1 MSDYIPGIVL
11 IALSL
16 GLSYVIF
23 RGYWYGGFEEEYPD
37 DRDDYARE
45 QAIEDGRFEYER

>member
-37 DRDDYARE
+37 DRDDVRDRRIDRE
-45 QAIEDGRFEYER
+45 MEERDE